1 MALGKQIISSGGEV
15 AKDVAAGKKFK
26 QALRHRL
33 KYGLGKMID
42 RAVTNRIG
50 RSLCGFGQHLSTRD
64 MQSTA
69 FRRYQSKRRGKY
81 RSGQ

>member
-15 AKDVAAGKKFK
+15 AKVVAAGKKFK

-42 RAVTNRIG
+42 RAVTINFARASTSNQNVILYAQFVNVLEIDKNRK
-50 RSLCGFGQHLSTRD
+50 L
-64 MQSTA
+64 A
-69 FRRYQSKRRGKY
+69 FDLTP
-81 RSGQ
+81 